1 MGWSASQKQQSRERI
16 LQSAAELFTREG
28 FENVGIND
36 VMQHAGMTRGA
47 FYNHF
52 SSKSELY
59 AEAIL
64 AAANTAKNL
73 ARANASDRKHL
84 IEGYLSLQHREGDTL
99 RCPLAFL
106 TTDITQRDQ
115 QVRQTYTRVLK
126 GFIHN
131 IQQLD
136 NRETTDEQEAIRQAV
151 LMIGAVAISR
161 AVDDDSY
168 AEKLLNSCRDGLVSE
183 RR

>member
-1 MGWSASQKQQSRERI
+1 M
-16 LQSAAELFTREG
+16 
-28 FENVGIND
+28 
-36 VMQHAGMTRGA
+36 
-47 FYNHF
+47 
-52 SSKSELY
+52 
-59 AEAIL
+59 
-64 AAANTAKNL
+64 
-73 ARANASDRKHL
+73 
-84 IEGYLSLQHREGDTL
+84 